1 MRIVWQTVRGITNE
15 ILGDTAG
22 LWVKRSW
29 FGTVHGH
36 CVVFLGNAHNN
47 SLHSQ

>member
-1 MRIVWQTVRGITNE
+1 MRIVWQTVRRITNE

-29 FGTVHGH
+29 FDTVHGH
-36 CVVFLGNAHNN
+36 YAAAFKLNVHHKSV
-47 SLHSQ
+47 